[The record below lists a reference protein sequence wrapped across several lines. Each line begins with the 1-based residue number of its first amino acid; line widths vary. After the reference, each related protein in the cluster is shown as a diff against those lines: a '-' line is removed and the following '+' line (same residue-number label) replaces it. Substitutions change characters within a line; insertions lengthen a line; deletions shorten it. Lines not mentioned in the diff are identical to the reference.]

1 MDTDEE
7 PNPHKDDMSQG
18 KFRLIHTGKKWK
30 KVAETKKTGP
40 EAPRNSL
47 DSPLYDHTTITMTS
61 TMRQKPPKGST
72 PQDRTTAKNV
82 IHKDI
87 FPSQP
92 SVIAR
97 LMGIDTIPVSAKRDE
112 VMIHA
117 EEVSNLKLPSKLEMI
132 TVASPRSATFRQS
145 KCSLISYG
153 SSSVDYTYRQCLKK
167 MRPRRS
173 RSRQHHPQE
182 ELLEKIREDFQAWQT
197 SKALENART
206 VVTASGCPTITSSR
220 HRMEEGRYIQIL
232 AQENLHKEKMAK
244 YGYGSCTI
252 SMAEKDTLKNA
263 TDNSSDTEI
272 TSAKAA
278 AESNISPGDK
288 VIKVLRVS
296 HCATMPDKFRDLEDE
311 HNNSISTSAKPRS
324 QKRIVLLKPS
334 TCDIVASDQE
344 SLFSSSKVKREG
356 NMEEFLEEVK
366 ERLKKEL
373 KLKSKSEVVRRSWGT
388 TDPKQIA
395 RDIAKQIRETVRRQ
409 DLGKRLY
416 SRSESFRAFRSDRKR
431 NAAATAARNA
441 SPEHVSPKSVTSRTS
456 GTNQGSNDCSPPIIR
471 RSRGR
476 IRSLTD
482 MPLSVSVS
490 ESVPASGFDD
500 QSYTGECKFA
510 DADVVSPRAL
520 VRSFS
525 APASG
530 ISRGRLF
537 AEEDNNV
544 DSGRHGNSD
553 AVSEGAAVAAS
564 KNSSSFSLRG
574 TVSNLRNSLRS
585 RANKLFGKKTHWSMK
600 PSLGEFHPHKMAS
613 GMLPP
618 SPPEILS
625 PFIVAQASTVL
636 HLSKSKL
643 YFRPDLERIRITFF
657 CTMDSLPL
665 LLLFQENFTELP
677 PSPVSP
683 LEVKGSS
690 SRHFFS
696 DLNCNLPELS
706 PKSWSEFDTTP
717 RASNESSSCKNRTN
731 ATETEESYTEMAY
744 IKQVLIAAGLYED
757 GSSYSSPSMMNN
769 ARVDSTARRPICDY
783 VFDEV
788 EEIYNTEEDAADHRM
803 LFDLANEAL
812 EITMMGSTKTGSS
825 LWRWVVDSTGVSPGR
840 KLLDDVWQQVQSVR
854 NPPVQQ
860 EMQTVES
867 MVAREAWT
875 SPWIEVLH
883 EDSYV
888 LGRKLER
895 AIFDQLIAD
904 IVQELFIS
912 QNAAD

>member
-1 MDTDEE
+1 M
-7 PNPHKDDMSQG
+7 
-18 KFRLIHTGKKWK
+18 
-30 KVAETKKTGP
+30 ETLLVVVVGP

-97 LMGIDTIPVSAKRDE
+97 LMGIGTIPVSAKRDE

-132 TVASPRSATFRQS
+132 TVTSPRSATFRQS

-153 SSSVDYTYRQCLKK
+153 SSSVDYTYRHCLKK

-206 VVTASGCPTITSSR
+206 VFTASGCPTITSSR

-244 YGYGSCTI
+244 FGYGSCTI

-441 SPEHVSPKSVTSRTS
+441 SPEHVSPTSVTSRTS

-510 DADVVSPRAL
+510 DANVVSPRAL

-537 AEEDNNV
+537 AEDNNV

-585 RANKLFGKKTHWSMK
+585 RANKLFGKKTHWSLK
-600 PSLGEFHPHKMAS
+600 PSLGEFHPHKMAI

-625 PFIVAQASTVL
+625 PFIVAQAST
-636 HLSKSKL
+636 
-643 YFRPDLERIRITFF
+643 
-657 CTMDSLPL
+657 
-665 LLLFQENFTELP
+665 ENFTELP

-717 RASNESSSCKNRTN
+717 IASNESSSCKNRTN

-744 IKQVLIAAGLYED
+744 IKQVLIAVGLYED

-769 ARVDSTARRPICDY
+769 ARVDSMARRPICDY

-788 EEIYNTEEDAADHRM
+788 EETYNTEEDAADHRM

-840 KLLDDVWQQVQSVR
+840 KLLVDVWQQVQSVR

-860 EMQTVES
+860 ETQTVES

>member
-1 MDTDEE
+1 
-7 PNPHKDDMSQG
+7 
-18 KFRLIHTGKKWK
+18 
-30 KVAETKKTGP
+30 
-40 EAPRNSL
+40 
-47 DSPLYDHTTITMTS
+47 
-61 TMRQKPPKGST
+61 MRQKPPKGST

-97 LMGIDTIPVSAKRDE
+97 LMGIGTIPVSAKRDE

-132 TVASPRSATFRQS
+132 TVTSPRSATFRQS

-153 SSSVDYTYRQCLKK
+153 SSSVDYTYRHCLKK

-206 VVTASGCPTITSSR
+206 VFTASGCPTITSSR

-244 YGYGSCTI
+244 FGYGSCTI

-441 SPEHVSPKSVTSRTS
+441 SPEHVSPTSVTSRTS

-510 DADVVSPRAL
+510 DANVVSPRAL

-537 AEEDNNV
+537 AEDNNV

-585 RANKLFGKKTHWSMK
+585 RANKLFGKKTHWSLK
-600 PSLGEFHPHKMAS
+600 PSLGEFHPHKMAI

-625 PFIVAQASTVL
+625 PFIVA
-636 HLSKSKL
+636 
-643 YFRPDLERIRITFF
+643 
-657 CTMDSLPL
+657 
-665 LLLFQENFTELP
+665 QENFTELP

-717 RASNESSSCKNRTN
+717 IASNESSSCKNRTN

-744 IKQVLIAAGLYED
+744 IKQVLIAVGLYED

-769 ARVDSTARRPICDY
+769 ARVDSMARRPICDY

-788 EEIYNTEEDAADHRM
+788 EETYNTEEDAADHRM

-840 KLLDDVWQQVQSVR
+840 KLLVDVWQQVQSVR

-860 EMQTVES
+860 ETQTVES

>member
-1 MDTDEE
+1 L
-7 PNPHKDDMSQG
+7 NCILISPHIWAAFFQLAG
-18 KFRLIHTGKKWK
+18 RTKFSRKLMADILLHHNAALPRKQRKSARRIHGNI
-30 KVAETKKTGP
+30 VVVGP

-97 LMGIDTIPVSAKRDE
+97 LMGIGTIPVSAKRDE

-132 TVASPRSATFRQS
+132 TVTSPRSATFRQS

-153 SSSVDYTYRQCLKK
+153 SSSVDYTYRHCLKK

-206 VVTASGCPTITSSR
+206 VFTASGCPTITSSR

-244 YGYGSCTI
+244 FGYGSCTI

-441 SPEHVSPKSVTSRTS
+441 SPEHVSPTSVTSRTS

-510 DADVVSPRAL
+510 DANVVSPRAL

-537 AEEDNNV
+537 AEDNNV

-585 RANKLFGKKTHWSMK
+585 RANKLFGKKTHWSLK
-600 PSLGEFHPHKMAS
+600 PSLGEFHPHKMAI

-636 HLSKSKL
+636 HLSKSNL

-665 LLLFQENFTELP
+665 LHLFQENFTELP

-696 DLNCNLPELS
+696 DLNCNLPGMKKL
-706 PKSWSEFDTTP
+706 
-717 RASNESSSCKNRTN
+717 R
-731 ATETEESYTEMAY
+731 
-744 IKQVLIAAGLYED
+744 
-757 GSSYSSPSMMNN
+757 PSLCRSLHF
-769 ARVDSTARRPICDY
+769 RVSLRP
-783 VFDEV
+783 EV
-788 EEIYNTEEDAADHRM
+788 
-803 LFDLANEAL
+803 
-812 EITMMGSTKTGSS
+812 
-825 LWRWVVDSTGVSPGR
+825 
-840 KLLDDVWQQVQSVR
+840 
-854 NPPVQQ
+854 
-860 EMQTVES
+860 
-867 MVAREAWT
+867 
-875 SPWIEVLH
+875 
-883 EDSYV
+883 
-888 LGRKLER
+888 
-895 AIFDQLIAD
+895 
-904 IVQELFIS
+904 
-912 QNAAD
+912 

>member
-1 MDTDEE
+1 
-7 PNPHKDDMSQG
+7 
-18 KFRLIHTGKKWK
+18 
-30 KVAETKKTGP
+30 
-40 EAPRNSL
+40 
-47 DSPLYDHTTITMTS
+47 MTS

-97 LMGIDTIPVSAKRDE
+97 LMGIGTIPVSAKRDE

-132 TVASPRSATFRQS
+132 TVTSPRSATFRQS

-153 SSSVDYTYRQCLKK
+153 SSSVDYTYRHCLKK

-206 VVTASGCPTITSSR
+206 VFTASGCPTITSSR

-244 YGYGSCTI
+244 FGYGSCTI

-441 SPEHVSPKSVTSRTS
+441 SPEHVSPTSVTSRTS

-510 DADVVSPRAL
+510 DANVVSPRAL

-537 AEEDNNV
+537 AEDNNV

-585 RANKLFGKKTHWSMK
+585 RANKLFGKKTHWSLK
-600 PSLGEFHPHKMAS
+600 PSLGEFHPHKMAI

-625 PFIVAQASTVL
+625 PFIVA
-636 HLSKSKL
+636 
-643 YFRPDLERIRITFF
+643 
-657 CTMDSLPL
+657 
-665 LLLFQENFTELP
+665 QENFTELP

-717 RASNESSSCKNRTN
+717 IASNESSSCKNRTN

-744 IKQVLIAAGLYED
+744 IKQVLIAVGLYED

-769 ARVDSTARRPICDY
+769 ARVDSMARRPICDY

-788 EEIYNTEEDAADHRM
+788 EETYNTEEDAADHRM

-840 KLLDDVWQQVQSVR
+840 KLLVDVWQQVQSVR
-854 NPPVQQ
+854 NPP
-860 EMQTVES
+860 
-867 MVAREAWT
+867 
-875 SPWIEVLH
+875 VLH

>member
-1 MDTDEE
+1 MNTGEE

-18 KFRLIHTGKKWK
+18 KFRLIHTWKKWK

-97 LMGIDTIPVSAKRDE
+97 LMGIGTIPVSAKRDE

-132 TVASPRSATFRQS
+132 TVTSPRSATFRQS

-153 SSSVDYTYRQCLKK
+153 SSSVDYTYRHCLKK

-206 VVTASGCPTITSSR
+206 VFTASGCPTITSSR

-244 YGYGSCTI
+244 FGYGSCTI

-388 TDPKQIA
+388 TDPKQVA

-441 SPEHVSPKSVTSRTS
+441 SPEHVSTTSVTPRTS

-510 DADVVSPRAL
+510 DANVVSPRAL

-537 AEEDNNV
+537 AEDNNV

-585 RANKLFGKKTHWSMK
+585 RANKLFGKKTHWSLK
-600 PSLGEFHPHKMAS
+600 PSLGEFHPHKMAI

-636 HLSKSKL
+636 HLSKSNL

-665 LLLFQENFTELP
+665 LHLFQENFTELP

-717 RASNESSSCKNRTN
+717 IASNESSSCKNRTN

-769 ARVDSTARRPICDY
+769 ARVDSMARRPICDY

-788 EEIYNTEEDAADHRM
+788 EETYNTEEDAADHRM

-840 KLLDDVWQQVQSVR
+840 KLLVDVWQQVQSVR

-860 EMQTVES
+860 ETQTVES

>member
-1 MDTDEE
+1 METTFDLLMET
-7 PNPHKDDMSQG
+7 
-18 KFRLIHTGKKWK
+18 LLV
-30 KVAETKKTGP
+30 VAVGP

-47 DSPLYDHTTITMTS
+47 DSPPLYGHTITMSS

-72 PQDRTTAKNV
+72 PRDKTTAKKNV
-82 IHKDI
+82 IHKEF

-97 LMGIDTIPVSAKRDE
+97 LMGIDTIPVPAKRDE

-117 EEVSNLKLPSKLEMI
+117 EEASNLKLPSKLEMI
-132 TVASPRSATFRQS
+132 SVTSPRSATFRQS

-153 SSSVDYTYRQCLKK
+153 SSSGDYTYRHCLKK
-167 MRPRRS
+167 MRQRRT

-197 SKALENART
+197 TKALDNART
-206 VVTASGCPTITSSR
+206 VVEASGCPSTASSR
-220 HRMEEGRYIQIL
+220 HRMEEGRYIQML
-232 AQENLHKEKMAK
+232 AQENLNKEKMAK
-244 YGYGSCTI
+244 YGYGNCRI
-252 SMAEKDTLKNA
+252 SMAEKDTLKNV
-263 TDNSSDTEI
+263 TDNTSSDTEI

-278 AESNISPGDK
+278 AESNKSGDT

-311 HNNSISTSAKPRS
+311 HNNSSTSAKPCS
-324 QKRIVLLKPS
+324 KKRIVLLKPS
-334 TCDIVASDQE
+334 SSDIVSSDQE

-373 KLKSKSEVVRRSWGT
+373 KLKSKTEVVRRSWGT

-395 RDIAKQIRETVRRQ
+395 RDIAKQIRETVSMQ

-431 NAAATAARNA
+431 NAAGSRNA
-441 SPEHVSPKSVTSRTS
+441 SPEHVSLKSVTSRTS
-456 GTNQGSNDCSPPIIR
+456 ETNQVSNDCSPPII

-482 MPLSVSVS
+482 MPQVSVSVS
-490 ESVPASGFDD
+490 DSGFDD
-500 QSYTGECKFA
+500 QSCTGECKVD
-510 DADVVSPRAL
+510 DADVLSPRAL
-520 VRSFS
+520 VRSLS
-525 APASG
+525 APPSG

-537 AEEDNNV
+537 AEEDNV
-544 DSGRHGNSD
+544 SSGRHGNSD

-564 KNSSSFSLRG
+564 KNSSSSFSLRG
-574 TVSNLRNSLRS
+574 TVSNLRHSLSS
-585 RANKLFGKKTHWSMK
+585 RANKLFGKKTHWSKK
-600 PSLGEFHPHKMAS
+600 PSLGEFHPHKMAI
-613 GMLPP
+613 GMLPQSP
-618 SPPEILS
+618 SEIFS
-625 PFIVAQASTVL
+625 PSIVAQAST
-636 HLSKSKL
+636 S
-643 YFRPDLERIRITFF
+643 
-657 CTMDSLPL
+657 
-665 LLLFQENFTELP
+665 ENFTELP

-683 LEVKGSS
+683 LEVKGGS

-706 PKSWSEFDTTP
+706 PKSWSEFDTP
-717 RASNESSSCKNRTN
+717 RSSDGSSCKNRRN
-731 ATETEESYTEMAY
+731 ATSETEESYPEMTY
-744 IKQVLIAAGLYED
+744 IKQVLIAAGLYDE
-757 GSSYSSPSMMNN
+757 SSSSPSMMNN
-769 ARVDSTARRPICDY
+769 ANARVDSMATRPICDY

-788 EEIYNTEEDAADHRM
+788 EEAYNTEEDAADHRL

-812 EITMMGSTKTGSS
+812 EIIMMGSAKPGSS
-825 LWRWVVDSTGVSPGR
+825 LRRWVVDSTGVSPGK
-840 KLLDDVWQQVQSVR
+840 KLLDDVWLQVQSLR

-904 IVQELFIS
+904 IVLELSVS

>member
-1 MDTDEE
+1 
-7 PNPHKDDMSQG
+7 
-18 KFRLIHTGKKWK
+18 
-30 KVAETKKTGP
+30 
-40 EAPRNSL
+40 
-47 DSPLYDHTTITMTS
+47 MTS

-97 LMGIDTIPVSAKRDE
+97 LMGIGTIPVSAKRDE

-132 TVASPRSATFRQS
+132 TVTSPRSATFRQS

-153 SSSVDYTYRQCLKK
+153 SSSVDYTYRHCLKK

-206 VVTASGCPTITSSR
+206 VFTASGCPTITSSR

-244 YGYGSCTI
+244 FGYGSCTI

-441 SPEHVSPKSVTSRTS
+441 SPEHVSPTSVTSRTS

-510 DADVVSPRAL
+510 DANVVSPRAL

-537 AEEDNNV
+537 AEDNNV

-585 RANKLFGKKTHWSMK
+585 RANKLFGKKTHWSLK
-600 PSLGEFHPHKMAS
+600 PSLGEFHPHKMAI

-625 PFIVAQASTVL
+625 PFIVA
-636 HLSKSKL
+636 
-643 YFRPDLERIRITFF
+643 
-657 CTMDSLPL
+657 
-665 LLLFQENFTELP
+665 QENFTELP

-717 RASNESSSCKNRTN
+717 IASNESSSCKNRTN

-744 IKQVLIAAGLYED
+744 IKQVLIAVGLYED

-769 ARVDSTARRPICDY
+769 ARVDSMARRPICDY

-788 EEIYNTEEDAADHRM
+788 EETYNTEEDAADHRM

-840 KLLDDVWQQVQSVR
+840 KLLVDVWQQVQSVR

-860 EMQTVES
+860 ETQTVES

>member
-1 MDTDEE
+1 MADILLHHNAAL
-7 PNPHKDDMSQG
+7 PRKQRKSA
-18 KFRLIHTGKKWK
+18 RRIHGNS
-30 KVAETKKTGP
+30 P

-97 LMGIDTIPVSAKRDE
+97 LMGIGTIPVSAKRDE

-132 TVASPRSATFRQS
+132 TVTSPRSATFRQS

-153 SSSVDYTYRQCLKK
+153 SSSVDYTYRHCLKK

-206 VVTASGCPTITSSR
+206 VFTASGCPTITSSR

-244 YGYGSCTI
+244 FGYGSCTI

-441 SPEHVSPKSVTSRTS
+441 SPEHVSPTSVTSRTS

-510 DADVVSPRAL
+510 DANVVSPRAL

-537 AEEDNNV
+537 AEDNNV

-585 RANKLFGKKTHWSMK
+585 RANKLFGKKTHWSLK
-600 PSLGEFHPHKMAS
+600 PSLGEFHPHKMAI

-625 PFIVAQASTVL
+625 PFIVA
-636 HLSKSKL
+636 
-643 YFRPDLERIRITFF
+643 
-657 CTMDSLPL
+657 
-665 LLLFQENFTELP
+665 QENFTELP

-717 RASNESSSCKNRTN
+717 IASNESSSCKNRTN

-744 IKQVLIAAGLYED
+744 IKQVLIAVGLYED

-769 ARVDSTARRPICDY
+769 ARVDSMARRPICDY

-788 EEIYNTEEDAADHRM
+788 EETYNTEEDAADHRM

-840 KLLDDVWQQVQSVR
+840 KLLVDVWQQVQSVR

-860 EMQTVES
+860 ETQTVES